1 MHILIAEDDPAS
13 ATLLAEFLKMEGH
26 EVAIAL
32 DGAEAWENIEQARDP
47 QLILLDWQMPVMD
60 GMEVVRR
67 VQSLQNAPPAHII
80 MLTSRGNKEDII
92 AALEAGAHDYLAKP
106 FDPGELRARIGVGC
120 RLIQLQVALADK
132 LAELRQAIEQVKTLR
147 GIVPI
152 CSNCKK
158 IRDDEGY
165 WNQVDA
171 YISKHSEA
179 QFTHGICPDC
189 IKKLYPGLDIKDQ
202 E

>member
-26 EVAIAL
+26 EVSIAP
-32 DGAEAWENIEQARDP
+32 DGAEAWKQIEKAREP
-47 QLILLDWQMPVMD
+47 QLILLDWQMPAMD

-67 VQSLQNAPPAHII
+67 IQSLQDTPPAYVI

-92 AALEAGAHDYLAKP
+92 AALETGAHDYLAKP

-120 RLIQLQVALADK
+120 RMIQLQVALAGK
-132 LAELRQAIEQVKTLR
+132 IAELRQAIEQVKTLR